1 MRIVKLGLISV
12 VFLFL
17 VVTAI
22 SLLLPS
28 SIIISRAVDIN
39 ADITTVYPQVAD
51 LTNWKS
57 WYANSD
63 TASFI
68 VSSRTTGKGAIL
80 TLDKSTITFAEVDE
94 KKIKA
99 YWSKGAGTQMAG
111 EFNFITAEGIEASHI
126 TVQWQI
132 IHTVQWY
139 PWEKFASIVV
149 DKSIGSFMEKSLDK
163 LKAISEGQAGE

>member
-1 MRIVKLGLISV
+1 MRIVKLGLISA

-39 ADITTVYPQVAD
+39 ADITTVYPKVAD
-51 LTNWKS
+51 LSNWKK

-68 VSSRTTGKGAIL
+68 LSSTTTGKGAFL
-80 TLDKSTITFAEVDE
+80 TIDKSTISFSEVTE

-99 YWSKGAGTQMAG
+99 YWSIGPGNQMPG
-111 EFNFITAEGIEASHI
+111 EFNFITSEGKDVSHI
-126 TVQWQI
+126 TIQWQV

-139 PWEKFASIVV
+139 PWEKFASIVA
-149 DKSIGSFMEKSLDK
+149 DKSIGFFMEKSLDK
-163 LKAISEGQAGE
+163 LKAISERQPDE